1 VSIPGTGAQTLED
14 VHRRIVDA
22 LAAMLS
28 QAEQEPPRMSAVE
41 GSGLTAVFEH
51 AGVRCVLVVDLTPE
65 RAALSPRELQIA
77 RLVARGATNRAI
89 GSTLEISSW
98 TVSTH
103 LRRIFAKLGV
113 NSRAEMVNA
122 LFAVPEIPGQR
133 KGEGRGVVDPVN
145 ERALTSSPEA
155 PTSTLID
162 VREVMQ

>member
-1 VSIPGTGAQTLED
+1 VSIPGTGAQTLDD

-22 LAAMLS
+22 LAAMLA
-28 QAEQEPPRMSAVE
+28 QAEQDPPPMSAVE

-65 RAALSPRELQIA
+65 RTALSPRELQIA

-113 NSRAEMVNA
+113 SSRAEMVNA
-122 LFAVPEIPGQR
+122 LFAVPDIPGQR
-133 KGEGRGVVDPVN
+133 KGGGKETAAPVDGH
-145 ERALTSSPEA
+145 ALASGP
-155 PTSTLID
+155 
-162 VREVMQ
+162 